1 MPIPLGILAA
11 AGRSQAPAGAFQLL
25 ESTVLTGSQAS
36 VEFTNLATKY
46 ASTYQHLQIRATVR
60 DSNAGNLQ
68 LGTFMQFN
76 GVTTN
81 SYSWHWLYGAGSGSP
96 TSQGFPTTNRILVGI
111 EPTNGTTAN
120 AFGTHVFDVLDAF
133 SSTKNKTT
141 RSLSGNAN
149 AGGNFILLSSGAFY
163 STSAVTSIKLFPE
176 GGSDSFV
183 QFSRFSL
190 YGIRATA

>member
-1 MPIPLGILAA
+1 MLIPIGIFASSGSRA
-11 AGRSQAPAGAFQLL
+11 TGAFDLL
-25 ESTVLTGSQAS
+25 ESTVLTGSQAA
-36 VEFTNLATKY
+36 VEFTNLTSKY
-46 ASTYQHLQIRATVR
+46 AATYQHLQIRATVR

-81 SYSWHWLYGAGSGSP
+81 SYAWHWLYGTGSGSP
-96 TSQGFPTTNRILVGI
+96 ASQGFPNTNRILVGI

-120 AFGTHVFDVLDAF
+120 AFGTHVLDILDPF
-133 SSTKNKTT
+133 ETTKNKTT

-149 AGGNFILLSSGAFY
+149 AGGNFILLSSGVFL
-163 STSAVTSIKLFPE
+163 STNSITSIKLFPE

-190 YGIRATA
+190 YGIKATA